1 MFDPM
6 RRLISTALP
15 SEAIKIIH
23 FSILL
28 KTLLG
33 KEASRHYTAL
43 NLSDLNLL
51 DVLGNDG

>member
-1 MFDPM
+1 M